1 LADACGKDL
10 GAMHGQ
16 QRLVGGDHVLAVR
29 QWLRAPVL
37 GNAVAANQL
46 DDDVDVGVGRHG
58 EDIVGNRNTGRFE
71 LRVWRT
77 RGNLRH
83 FNPAP
88 CTAGNFFS
96 ITLKYVEGAATDGP
110 LTHRCLL

>member
-1 LADACGKDL
+1 
-10 GAMHGQ
+10 M
-16 QRLVGGDHVLAVR
+16 LAVFDR
-29 QWLRAPVL
+29 LEHQLA
-37 GNAVAANQL
+37 GNGIAAHQL
-46 DDDVDVGVGRHG
+46 DDDIDFWVGRHG

-71 LRVWRT
+71 LRLWRT

-110 LTHRCLL
+110 

>member
-1 LADACGKDL
+1 V
-10 GAMHGQ
+10 HGD
-16 QRLVGGDHVLAVR
+16 QRLVGSDHVLAVLDGFEH
-29 QWLRAPVL
+29 QLT
-37 GNAVAANQL
+37 GNGIAAYQL
-46 DDDVDVGVGRHG
+46 DDDIDLRIGGHG

-71 LRVWRT
+71 LRLWRT

-110 LTHRCLL
+110 